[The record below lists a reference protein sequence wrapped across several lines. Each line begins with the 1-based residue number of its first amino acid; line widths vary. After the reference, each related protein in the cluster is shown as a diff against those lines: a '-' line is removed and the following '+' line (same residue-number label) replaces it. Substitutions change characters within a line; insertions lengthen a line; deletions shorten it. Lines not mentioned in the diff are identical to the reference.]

1 MRILVIAVGRT
12 RDAGFKVLWQD
23 YAGRCQPPLELREV
37 EDKKRGSAS
46 EVKEREGQLLLAEI
60 PDRAIV
66 VALDQRGRSLS
77 SLAFARQ
84 IENWAERGIGDLAF
98 LIGGADGLSE
108 AVLARADDKLSLGAM
123 TLPHQ
128 LARVVIAEQLYRAG
142 TIRAGHPYHRE

>member
-12 RDAGFKVLWQD
+12 RDAGFKALWQD

-37 EDKKRGSAS
+37 EDKKRGSPA

-66 VALDQRGRSLS
+66 VALDQRGRSLT

-84 IENWAERGIGDLAF
+84 IENWAERGADLAF

-108 AVLARADDKLSLGAM
+108 AVLARADEKLSLGAM

-128 LARVVIAEQLYRAG
+128 LARVVIAEQIYRAG